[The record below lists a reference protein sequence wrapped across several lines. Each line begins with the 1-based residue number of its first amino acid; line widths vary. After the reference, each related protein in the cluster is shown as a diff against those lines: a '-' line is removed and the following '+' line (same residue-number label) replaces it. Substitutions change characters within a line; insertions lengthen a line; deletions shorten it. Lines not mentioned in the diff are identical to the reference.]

1 MKRWGILLLFIIG
14 FILVF
19 TMLEGFILIIGLLV
33 MFPLF
38 FFYCP
43 LIFAGDKK
51 KEEKTPEKI
60 REEEGRFG
68 KWY

>member
-51 KEEKTPEKI
+51 K
-60 REEEGRFG
+60 
-68 KWY
+68 